1 MAIIHGIADSEKSL
15 LNKLPNE
22 VKNIDDIALEH
33 KKLKDGLAE
42 QKKDFFEKVP
52 NRITQEEQKLD
63 KIKAEEKIT
72 EQKFD
77 EKIKKLEE
85 KKAEGGFSGFS
96 ASFKG
101 YVVKNYSKKR
111 EINKI
116 KELQTEQESQI
127 NAWKEN
133 PEGIFNKT
141 QKETISE
148 IKEFDKIKKD
158 PFYAGAKGENKV
170 IDELSKLDDSFHVLA
185 GIDVQLARWVTYN
198 GKKNLRS
205 AQIDIIVVC
214 PKGVFAIEVKNWSNN
229 YAKNNHKGLNP
240 YEQTERAGRVLWILL
255 QDVIKGTRVTNILLS
270 IQGNLSYNQ
279 NYRSVF
285 VSSLDRINQFLEN
298 RQDSLNEKDVNKIVK
313 NLQRTFIW

>member
-1 MAIIHGIADSEKSL
+1 MAIIHGVADSESNIL
-15 LNKLPNE
+15 DKLPDRVE
-22 VKNIDDIALEH
+22 NIEDVAIEH

-52 NRITQEEQKLD
+52 SRIIREEQKLD
-63 KIKAEEKIT
+63 KIKDKEKIT

-116 KELQTEQESQI
+116 KELQTEQESHI
-127 NAWKEN
+127 NTWKEN

-148 IKEFDKIKKD
+148 IKEFDKIKED

-170 IDELSKLDDSFHVLA
+170 IDELSKLDDSFHILA
-185 GIDVQLARWVTYN
+185 GVEVHLSRWITYN
-198 GKKNLRS
+198 GKKNLKS
-205 AQIDIIVVC
+205 AQMDIVVVC
-214 PKGVFAIEVKNWSNN
+214 PKGVFMIEVKNWSDN
-229 YAKNNHKGLNP
+229 YVKNNTNLSP
-240 YEQTERAGRVLWILL
+240 YEQTERAGRVLWVFL
-255 QDVIKGTRVTNILLS
+255 QSVIKGTRVTNILLS
-270 IQGNLSYNQ
+270 IQGNMPYNQ
-279 NYRSVF
+279 NYRSVY
-285 VSSLDRINQFLEN
+285 VSSLDRINQFLEK
-298 RQDSLNEKDVNKIVK
+298 RQDELNEKDVDKIVK
-313 NLQRTFIW
+313 NLQRSFTW

>member
-1 MAIIHGIADSEKSL
+1 LAIIHGIADSEISL
-15 LNKLPNE
+15 LDKLPDE
-22 VKNIDDIALEH
+22 VKNIDDIPIVH

-52 NRITQEEQKLD
+52 SRIIREEQKLD

-116 KELQTEQESQI
+116 KELQKEQELHI

-170 IDELSKLDDSFHVLA
+170 IDELSKLDDSYHILA
-185 GIDVQLARWVTYN
+185 GVEVTLSRWVTYN
-198 GKKNLRS
+198 GKKNLKS
-205 AQIDIIVVC
+205 AQMDIVVVC
-214 PKGVFAIEVKNWSNN
+214 PKGVFMIEVKNYSDDFVRNQRWKFS
-229 YAKNNHKGLNP
+229 P

-270 IQGNLSYNQ
+270 IQGNMPYNQ

-285 VSSLDRINQFLEN
+285 VSSLNKINQFLEN

-313 NLQRTFIW
+313 NLQRSFTW

>member
-1 MAIIHGIADSEKSL
+1 VAILHGIADSESNL
-15 LNKLPNE
+15 LDKLPDE
-22 VKNIDDIALEH
+22 VEKFDDIAIEH

-52 NRITQEEQKLD
+52 SRITREEQKLD

-116 KELQTEQESQI
+116 KELQTEQESHI

-170 IDELSKLDDSFHVLA
+170 IDELSKLDDSYHILC
-185 GIDVQLARWVTYN
+185 GIEVKLSRWVTYN
-198 GKKNLRS
+198 GKKNLKS
-205 AQIDIIVVC
+205 AQMDIIVVC
-214 PKGVFAIEVKNWSNN
+214 PKGVFMIEVKNWSDN
-229 YAKNNHKGLNP
+229 YVKNNTNLSP

-270 IQGNLSYNQ
+270 IQGNMPYNQ

-285 VSSLDRINQFLEN
+285 VSSLNKINQFLEN
-298 RQDSLNEKDVNKIVK
+298 RQGSLSEKDVNKIVK
-313 NLQRTFIW
+313 DLQRSFIW

>member
-1 MAIIHGIADSEKSL
+1 MAIIHGMADSEKSL

-22 VKNIDDIALEH
+22 VENIEDIDRL
-33 KKLKDGLAE
+33 KKE
-42 QKKDFFEKVP
+42 F
-52 NRITQEEQKLD
+52 
-63 KIKAEEKIT
+63 EEKLA
-72 EQKFD
+72 K
-77 EKIKKLEE
+77 EKSGFFGGIKKW
-85 KKAEGGFSGFS
+85 
-96 ASFKG
+96 
-101 YVVKNYSKKR
+101 NYKRQISKF
-111 EINKI
+111 ENNKD
-116 KELQTEQESQI
+116 
-127 NAWKEN
+127 N
-133 PEGIFNKT
+133 PHH
-141 QKETISE
+141 
-148 IKEFDKIKKD
+148 
-158 PFYAGAKGENKV
+158 AGARGENKV
-170 IDELSKLDDSFHVLA
+170 IDELSKLDDSFHVLS

-205 AQIDIIVVC
+205 AQIDVIVVC
-214 PKGVFAIEVKNWSNN
+214 PKGVFAIEVKNWSDN

-298 RQDSLNEKDVNKIVK
+298 RQDSLTEKDINKIVK